1 MHLFGHELDPTLTED
16 SVVLPLLLVS
26 LVRLQEHST
35 NSDIKIFNWSYDVS
49 TTDEPAKFRKEGCCL
64 SNVHTL
70 WDTVMAQYGVKEI
83 HEILIVAAQN

>member
-35 NSDIKIFNWSYDVS
+35 NSDIEILNWSSDIHSYK
-49 TTDEPAKFRKEGCCL
+49 PAKFRKEGSCL
-64 SNVHTL
+64 RNVHTL
-70 WDTVMAQYGVKEI
+70 WDTVMAQYGVKDI
-83 HEILIVAAQN
+83 HEILRAVEN